1 MAVIKAVNSRASL
14 GRVIKYITQDEKT
27 LECLIGGYNCRG
39 TSALFEM
46 KATKKAWNKTGGRQ
60 YKHFVQSFSPDEDI
74 TPQQAHEIAAELA
87 ESWEKFKGYE
97 VIFATH
103 LDSKHVHTHFVVN
116 SVSFENGKKFGYS
129 KNDLKLF
136 KELSDRILQ
145 AHGLSICQKTQDIST
160 YNIHAY
166 NAVKKDLDGTG
177 KSWLLAIALA
187 VRSVRAMATNKTVFI
202 AQLNAKGI
210 SVKWEDDRKYITFS
224 DKDGHK
230 VRCKKLTE
238 MFKEDFS
245 KEGLENDFRRNSQSA
260 ELAAAERGIEYREAV
275 DAYNEAERRK
285 RELDEKNRKSRTR
298 GTRDSQRG
306 TLQKRNVEKLS
317 ADVERDDET
326 ENTERRPARR
336 RSYDAR

>member
-1 MAVIKAVNSRASL
+1 MAVIKAINSHASL
-14 GRVIKYITQDEKT
+14 ARVINYITKTEKT
-27 LECLIGGYNCRG
+27 DKSLIGGYNCRG
-39 TSALFEM
+39 THALFEM
-46 KATKKAWNKTGGRQ
+46 KATKRMWRKTGGRQ

-97 VIFATH
+97 VVFATH
-103 LDSKHVHTHFVVN
+103 LDRKHVHTHFVVN

-145 AHGLSICQKTQDIST
+145 AHGLSICQKTRNIST

-166 NAVKKDLDGTG
+166 NAIKKDLEGTG

-187 VRSVRAMATNKTVFI
+187 VRSARAIAANKTVFI

-210 SVKWEDDRKYITFS
+210 SVKWEENRKYITFS

-260 ELAAAERGIEYREAV
+260 ELASAERGIEYREAV

-317 ADVERDDET
+317 TDVERDDET
-326 ENTERRPARR
+326 ENTERQPARR

>member
-39 TSALFEM
+39 ISALFEM

-60 YKHFVQSFSPDEDI
+60 YKHFVQSFSPEEDI

-97 VIFATH
+97 VVFATH
-103 LDSKHVHTHFVVN
+103 LDRKHVHTHFVVN
-116 SVSFENGKKFGYS
+116 SVSFENGRKFCYS

-145 AHGLSICQKTQDIST
+145 EHGLSICQKTNGIST

-166 NAVKKDLDGTG
+166 HALKKDIEGTG

-187 VRSVRAMATNKTVFI
+187 VRSAKATAANREAFI
-202 AQLNAKGI
+202 AQLNAQGI
-210 SVKWEDDRKYITFS
+210 SVKWEDERKYITFA
-224 DKDGHK
+224 DKEGHK

-260 ELAAAERGIEYREAV
+260 ELAAAERGIEYREAAA
-275 DAYNEAERRK
+275 DYNEAERRK
-285 RELDEKNRKSRTR
+285 RELDEKDRKSRAR
-298 GTRDSQRG
+298 RTRDSQCRA
-306 TLQKRNVEKLS
+306 LQKRDVEKLS
-317 ADVERDDET
+317 DDAGRSGQSEVE
-326 ENTERRPARR
+326 ERRPARR
-336 RSYDAR
+336 CSSYER